1 MLTVTSPLAGRV
13 VALDRV
19 SDPVFAEAMV
29 GAGIAVRPA
38 AARAVAVAPLDGTL
52 VSLHPHAFV
61 VLADD
66 GRGVLVHLGVD
77 TVQLNGE
84 GFEPLLHKG
93 ASVRRGDGVVR
104 WDPGAVEA
112 SGRSSVCPV
121 VALEAMVDALTGFPE
136 GDGVVASG
144 DRLFH
149 WE

>member
-13 VALDRV
+13 VALESV

-29 GAGIAVRPA
+29 GPGLAVMPA
-38 AARAVAVAPLDGTL
+38 AGTTIAVAPLDGTL
-52 VSLHPHAFV
+52 LSLHPHAFV
-61 VLADD
+61 VVADD
-66 GRGVLVHLGVD
+66 GRAVLVHLGVD

-84 GFEPLLHKG
+84 GFEPLLRKG
-93 ASVRRGDGVVR
+93 DTVRRGDGVVR

-112 SGRSSVCPV
+112 SGRPTVCPV
-121 VALEAMVDALTGFPE
+121 VALEAMVDALTGFPAD
-136 GDGVVASG
+136 DGVVAPG

>member
-13 VALDRV
+13 VALESV

-29 GAGIAVRPA
+29 GPGLAVMPPAGT
-38 AARAVAVAPLDGTL
+38 AVAVAPLDGTL

-61 VLADD
+61 VVAKD
-66 GRGVLVHLGVD
+66 GRAVLVHLGVD

-84 GFEPLLHKG
+84 GFEPLLRKG
-93 ASVRRGDGVVR
+93 DTVRRGDGVVR
-104 WDPGAVEA
+104 WDPGVVEA
-112 SGRSSVCPV
+112 SGRPTVCPV
-121 VALEAMVDALTGFPE
+121 VALEAMVDALTGFPAD
-136 GDGVVASG
+136 DGVVAAG

>member
-13 VALDRV
+13 VALETV
-19 SDPVFAEAMV
+19 PDPVFAEAMV
-29 GAGIAVRPA
+29 GSGVAVVPA
-38 AARAVAVAPLDGTL
+38 TGTVLAVAPVDGTL

-61 VLADD
+61 VVADD

-84 GFEPLLHKG
+84 GFEPLLRKG
-93 ASVRRGDGVVR
+93 DVVRRGDGVVR
-104 WDPGAVEA
+104 WDPAAVEA
-112 SGRSSVCPV
+112 TGRSPMCPV
-121 VALEAMVDALTGFPE
+121 VALEAMADALSGLA
-136 GDGVVASG
+136 GADGVVAAG